1 MAGPLRVLLAGPT
14 AATIEAE
21 EDVDGAPPGGCYMRV
36 RQWPP
41 LKLKKM
47 SMVGPLGEQPA
58 CPAAATIEE
67 EDVDGGP
74 LGVQPTSS
82 AVATLSCRCLLEQI
96 FSMSG
101 PLGAET
107 HGHPTTSHGR
117 HLCRAPL
124 EVMLVPGAAL
134 HLVMLGI
141 DGGTMA
147 PCRGPDPSVA

>member
-47 SMVGPLGEQPA
+47 SMVGPLGVQPA

-82 AVATLSCRCLLEQI
+82 AVATLSCRCQVPWVPKPTGIQPLLTGDI
-96 FSMSG
+96 YVG
-101 PLGAET
+101 P
-107 HGHPTTSHGR
+107 PWR
-117 HLCRAPL
+117 
-124 EVMLVPGAAL
+124 
-134 HLVMLGI
+134 
-141 DGGTMA
+141 
-147 PCRGPDPSVA
+147 